1 MTSQLPS
8 GARRLAETYPD
19 IWNAYGGLGEACAN
33 AGPLDAAARRLV
45 KLALAVGAGSE
56 GAVHSHARRAIEEG
70 VSKEAVYHVA
80 MMSMPPDSGPSLLA
94 LPPSGWAARVP
105 WRLKDA
111 LLAVVLVGLGTIVA
125 LPFLTLLS
133 PDSENGSASPL
144 FLVGAGLLEGLLIVA
159 VWVFGVRRYRVG
171 WTTAGLVAP
180 QARNSFLLPWLA
192 LVASLAFGAVYAAA
206 VSAAEVD
213 SLVPPPVPAEFIGE
227 GATRLLSFL
236 FLGVLGPVAEEVFF
250 RGFLLT
256 ALARSMGPIPAMVVS
271 SAVFG
276 AAHGNIAVMIPLF
289 VTGLLLSW
297 LYLRTRSIWPPAVA
311 HIAQNVIALSLVP

>member
-1 MTSQLPS
+1 
-8 GARRLAETYPD
+8 
-19 IWNAYGGLGEACAN
+19 
-33 AGPLDAAARRLV
+33 
-45 KLALAVGAGSE
+45 
-56 GAVHSHARRAIEEG
+56 
-70 VSKEAVYHVA
+70 
-80 MMSMPPDSGPSLLA
+80 MPPDSGPSLLA
-94 LPPSGWAARVP
+94 LPRSGWAERVP
-105 WRLKDA
+105 WRPKDA
-111 LLAVVLVGLGTIVA
+111 LLAVALVGLGTIVT
-125 LPFLTLLS
+125 LPLLAMLS
-133 PDSENGSASPL
+133 SDPETGGASPL

-192 LVASLAFGAVYAAA
+192 LFASLAFGAIYGLV
-206 VSAAEVD
+206 VSAAEVN
-213 SLVPPPVPAEFIGE
+213 SLAPPPIPADFIGE

-236 FLGVLGPVAEEVFF
+236 FFLGVLGPIAEEVFF

-256 ALARSMGPIPAMVVS
+256 ALARSMGSVPAMVVS

-276 AAHGNIAVMIPLF
+276 AAHGNVAVMIPLF

>member
-1 MTSQLPS
+1 MGSMTSEP
-8 GARRLAETYPD
+8 
-19 IWNAYGGLGEACAN
+19 
-33 AGPLDAAARRLV
+33 
-45 KLALAVGAGSE
+45 
-56 GAVHSHARRAIEEG
+56 
-70 VSKEAVYHVA
+70 
-80 MMSMPPDSGPSLLA
+80 MDSGPSLLV
-94 LPPSGWAARVP
+94 LTRSGWSRRVP

-125 LPFLTLLS
+125 LPFLALLS
-133 PDSENGSASPL
+133 PDSENGGASPL
-144 FLVGAGLLEGLLIVA
+144 FLVGAGLLEGLLVVA
-159 VWVFGVRRYRVG
+159 VWVFGVRRYRVR

-192 LVASLAFGAVYAAA
+192 LFASLAFGAVYGAV
-206 VSAAEVD
+206 VSAVEVD
-213 SLVPPPVPAEFIGE
+213 SLAPTPLPAEFIGE

-256 ALARSMGPIPAMVVS
+256 ALAPSMGPIRAMLVS

-276 AAHGNIAVMIPLF
+276 AAHGDVAVMIPLF

-311 HIAQNVIALSLVP
+311 HMAQNVIALSLVP

>member
-1 MTSQLPS
+1 MT
-8 GARRLAETYPD
+8 
-19 IWNAYGGLGEACAN
+19 
-33 AGPLDAAARRLV
+33 
-45 KLALAVGAGSE
+45 
-56 GAVHSHARRAIEEG
+56 
-70 VSKEAVYHVA
+70 
-80 MMSMPPDSGPSLLA
+80 SMPPDSGPSLLA
-94 LPPSGWAARVP
+94 LPRSGWAERVP

-125 LPFLTLLS
+125 LPLLALLS
-133 PDSENGSASPL
+133 SDPETGGASPL
-144 FLVGAGLLEGLLIVA
+144 FLVGAGLLEGLLVVA

-192 LVASLAFGAVYAAA
+192 LAASLTFGAVYAAA